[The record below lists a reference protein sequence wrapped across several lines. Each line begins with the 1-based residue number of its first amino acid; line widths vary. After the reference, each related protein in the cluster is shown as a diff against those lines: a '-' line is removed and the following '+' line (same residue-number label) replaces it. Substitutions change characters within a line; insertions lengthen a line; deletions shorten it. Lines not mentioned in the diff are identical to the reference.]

1 MPDTSPDGLVYPRS
15 VHKNAWYIHLEDE
28 IIHADAIEA
37 PVPSLSRGES
47 GSFTF
52 RFYVSYTQSDPPT
65 NPTHLDRYRALL
77 ELDEHAGSY
86 VHNETISNR
95 QTYMEQLPAGA
106 RSLVVKLEPSY
117 STEARGVW
125 GILDGVADSTV
136 DEEAVVALEL
146 SIMKLADI
154 DRYETRTALRS
165 DLENGG
171 P

>member
-1 MPDTSPDGLVYPRS
+1 MPHTSPDGLVYPRS
-15 VHKNAWYIHLEDE
+15 VPRNAWYIHLEDE
-28 IIHADAIEA
+28 IIHADAIEP

-47 GSFTF
+47 ASYTF
-52 RFYVSYTQSDPPT
+52 RFYVSYTQDDPPVS
-65 NPTHLDRYRALL
+65 PTHLERYRTLL

-86 VHNETISNR
+86 VHNEALPDR
-95 QTYMEQLPAGA
+95 QTYMEQTPTDSP
-106 RSLVVKLEPSY
+106 SLVVKLEPSY
-117 STEARGVW
+117 DTEARGVW
-125 GILDGVADSTV
+125 GLLDGVADSTV